1 MKRFL
6 FLFFAFAILSGTV
19 SKKAHSQKLPN
30 KWVIGLWDQS
40 WGYNN
45 IPNSMVLDLKTL
57 NAGTIPSLQKYQL
70 NLTTRNWWYNGVAL
84 GDSAGLLQFYSHAG
98 LSLQDTNELIPH
110 WIHDSLILNNDLL
123 IKRPENDTIY
133 HWFFIANHYYLSN
146 HFGLYETILAVKG
159 DSVWIKKPAKLLFR
173 IGPYYQFNNHYGF
186 NSFFHGYM
194 VQANENCDGTKFWIW
209 YFDLFKRKF
218 ATFQLSST
226 GTDTTRFWQRLDP
239 RIDYVLDIKT
249 SPRGDIIMAS
259 VDLSDSII
267 GYTNPVQQTGP
278 IFDSS
283 IMNYSLIDLN
293 RSNGMLSLHQNF
305 DSATYQNGLNVGDW
319 GSFFEFSQTGKH
331 VYTNKALTSIHLKS
345 YWGQQIIR
353 YKIKNSFVQSSDTI
367 FTNLSSK
374 YFTRDI
380 ARTPE
385 GRMIFGGYTLNNNW
399 HSYYLGILVD
409 PERPYPVFHPQKII
423 NTHYYNGPPRNNWT
437 SFPRFSAGFT
447 PESFIVSEGY
457 CFGDSTRFWLRD
469 TMCLDSVKWNFG
481 DPASGSA
488 NLSTLMHPTHVF
500 SAADTFFVQLY
511 RFYPFRADTI
521 QKRIILHL
529 PDTVRASNDTLL
541 CAGDTIG
548 LHTNLSYPFF
558 HSWSNGS
565 TDSNI
570 VVTDSGWYHVTVVGE
585 CNVSKDSV
593 YVTYAST
600 PVVDLGND
608 TILCKDTLVLAATWP
623 LASYLWSTSDSTD
636 SIQTLQSGL
645 YRVTATNICGADS
658 DTIQVRIHPQAQPNI
673 PDTSVCAGKSIR
685 ISIPFDYTSYIW
697 SNWTASN
704 YILIN
709 SPGKYWVQT
718 QNLCGTFSD
727 TFFVAPSPGP
737 QVELGNDTLICKNS
751 PLLLNGFHQHNDGYF
766 WRHNASS
773 DSVVSVN
780 STNLYHL
787 VVSNGCGTASDSVFV
802 SAIDPPLVTLGAD
815 TAICLSDS
823 ILLAV
828 TGTHDSSSYQWSPL
842 GSNAPN
848 YWAKD
853 TGLYHVLVT
862 NQCGADSSQQR
873 VLDLPKP
880 SSNFVKDTILCD
892 NASWPLSAS
901 NPKAF
906 YLWSTGSLDSSISIN
921 QQGSYWV
928 TITNPC
934 GVLVDSTRVG
944 YLYSPT
950 VKLTSDQTK
959 ALCLGTPIEILA
971 TATGGALS
979 FLWANGDT
987 SDKMVVTQ
995 PGPYSI
1001 KVSNLCGNASDQID
1015 PVYVNLKADFVLN
1028 KTQGEAPLV
1037 IKPSNQ
1043 SVGATS
1049 SRWFLD
1055 STLISLE
1062 QQSTSNVKIIAY
1074 GKHALMLVTANGSC
1088 TDTTFQEIEVLENT
1102 NLPPR
1107 LCDFDIRPNPSSGEF
1122 FLTALNTD
1130 KQVREIKIFDKLGAL
1145 VFEADVSDWKENPF
1159 FWPAPQ
1165 SQLQLAAGTYTIGLF
1180 CEEETVYHRLVI
1192 D

>member
-1 MKRFL
+1 MKRPL
-6 FLFFAFAILSGTV
+6 QLFFALFFWMCIHPKNGT
-19 SKKAHSQKLPN
+19 AQH
-30 KWVIGLWDQS
+30 
-40 WGYNN
+40 
-45 IPNSMVLDLKTL
+45 IPNEWAIGYSDTNHILLSRPVIMDLSTFKLSSLDSNRFLGDSYF
-57 NAGTIPSLQKYQL
+57 NI
-70 NLTTRNWWYNGVAL
+70 AL
-84 GDSAGLLQFYSHAG
+84 GDSLGRLIFFSLGGLPFNDSGRVIAHNSYNSIKAQRNLLVKRSGSDSLYHWYFIAEPQFTGAHGVPLYECIISVNN
-98 LSLQDTNELIPH
+98 SKSRIKNQFIQ
-110 WIHDSLILNNDLL
+110 IHDYGRQGIQRATLRQLD
-123 IKRPENDTIY
+123 RVDY
-133 HWFFIANHYYLSN
+133 FIQSTPHCNGRDH
-146 HFGLYETILAVKG
+146 
-159 DSVWIKKPAKLLFR
+159 
-173 IGPYYQFNNHYGF
+173 
-186 NSFFHGYM
+186 
-194 VQANENCDGTKFWIW
+194 WIW
-209 YFDLFKRKF
+209 YWDRYKKDFVSFLLD
-218 ATFQLSST
+218 SS
-226 GTDTTRFWQRLDP
+226 GTDTTPNWSNLVSNFDF
-239 RIDYVLDIKT
+239 VLDIKT
-249 SPRGDIIMAS
+249 SPLGTIVIAAM
-259 VDLSDSII
+259 DLGDSIV
-267 GYTNPVQQTGP
+267 GYTAPPIPPPIKPYYDSTIVYYSLLNFNNQTGKVT
-278 IFDSS
+278 
-283 IMNYSLIDLN
+283 
-293 RSNGMLSLHQNF
+293 GLSNF
-305 DSATYQNGLNVGDW
+305 DSTRIKQEQENNDGAYYSQFEFSSSGNYLFALKSEFCSTNKQYLKRYELNVGTILNSMIID
-319 GSFFEFSQTGKH
+319 SA
-331 VYTNKALTSIHLKS
+331 KAFAMNKS
-345 YWGQQIIR
+345 Y
-353 YKIKNSFVQSSDTI
+353 FC
-367 FTNLSSK
+367 
-374 YFTRDI
+374 DI
-380 ARTPE
+380 ARIPD
-385 GRMIFGGYTLNNNW
+385 GRIVISNITYNSNTEYYAMDVLMNPNDKNLYSHRNKILNINNQQWIKSQTYT
-399 HSYYLGILVD
+399 
-409 PERPYPVFHPQKII
+409 
-423 NTHYYNGPPRNNWT
+423 
-437 SFPRFSAGFT
+437 FPRFSAGFT

-457 CFGDSTRFWLRD
+457 CFGDSARFWLRD

-511 RFYPFRADTI
+511 RFYPSRADTI
-521 QKRIILHL
+521 QKRIILQL
-529 PDTVRASNDTLL
+529 PDTVHASNDTLL

-548 LHTNLSYPFF
+548 LHTNLTYPFF
-558 HSWSNGS
+558 YSWSNGS

-570 VVTDSGWYHVTVVGE
+570 IVSDSGWYHVTVVGE

-593 YVTYAST
+593 YVAYAST

-623 LASYLWSTSDSTD
+623 LASYLWSSSDTTD

-645 YRVTATNICGADS
+645 YRVTATNICGSDA
-658 DTIQVRIHPQAQPNI
+658 DTIQVKMHPIPQPNI

-704 YILIN
+704 NILIN

-751 PLLLNGFHQHNDGYF
+751 PLLLNGFHQHNDSYF

-802 SAIDPPLVTLGAD
+802 SAIDPPLVNLGAD

-823 ILLAV
+823 ILL
-828 TGTHDSSSYQWSPL
+828 TISGTHDSSSYQWTPL
-842 GSNAPN
+842 GANTPN

-853 TGLYHVLVT
+853 TGIYRVLVT

-873 VLDLPKP
+873 VLELPIP

-892 NASWPLSAS
+892 NASWTLSAS

-934 GVLVDSTRVG
+934 GVLVDSTTVE

-971 TATGGALS
+971 TATGGSLN
-979 FLWANGDT
+979 FLWDNGDT

-1001 KVSNLCGNASDQID
+1001 KVSNRCGIANAQIN
-1015 PVYVNLKADFVLN
+1015 PSYVNLKADFVLD

-1037 IKPSNQ
+1037 IKPSDQ
-1043 SVGATS
+1043 SLGATS

-1055 STLISLE
+1055 STLISVV
-1062 QQSTSNVKIIAY
+1062 QQPTSNVKIIAY
-1074 GKHALMLVTANGSC
+1074 GKHALMLVTTNGSC

-1130 KQVREIKIFDKLGAL
+1130 KQVREIRIFDKHGAI
-1145 VFEADVSDWKENPF
+1145 VFQTDVSDYTSNPF

-1165 SQLQLAAGTYTIGLF
+1165 GKLQLAAGTYTIGLF